1 MYDVIVIGGGP
12 AGMSAALNFGR
23 GLKETLVI
31 DAGEPRNKV
40 EEVSNG
46 FLTQDDISP
55 HEFRENARKDVL
67 KYDTVALTQDRVT
80 DIEKDGEIFTVT
92 TESDEFKSRQVLLAA
107 GLREETPD
115 IENFDAFYGTSAFYC
130 PWCDGYE
137 LKGKRLAVMADEDS
151 TSNLVMLIANWS
163 RDLIIC
169 TDGKSLLNDEDKAML
184 KEKGFDYN
192 ESPISRMKGRDGK
205 LEALEFE
212 DGTTETVEGMFAR
225 MNWDTDFDFLET
237 LDPDREDG
245 GGLRTNPLSE
255 TSVQGLFAAGETKT
269 SVASQQIN
277 AAASGADV
285 AKSMMIGLMKEEFK
299 KL

>member
-12 AGMSAALNFGR
+12 AGLSAALNFGR

-40 EEVSNG
+40 AEVSNG
-46 FLTQDDISP
+46 FLTQDDIRP

-67 KYDTVALTQDRVT
+67 KYDNVAITDDRVT
-80 DIEKDGEIFTVT
+80 DIDKDGEDFIVT
-92 TESDEFKSRQVLLAA
+92 TEAGEFRSRQVLLAT

-184 KEKGFDYN
+184 KDKGFDYN
-192 ESPISRMKGRDGK
+192 ESPVSRMVGSDGR

-212 DGTTETVEGMFAR
+212 DGTSEAVEGMFAK
-225 MNWDTDFDFLET
+225 MNWDTDFDFLKT

-245 GGLRTNPLSE
+245 GGLRTSPVGE
-255 TSVQGLFAAGETKT
+255 TSVKGLFTAGETKT
-269 SVASQQIN
+269 GVSSQLIN
-277 AAASGADV
+277 AAASGTDV
-285 AKSMMIGLMKEEFK
+285 AKSMMIGLMKEEF
-299 KL
+299 